1 MNENNKKINFFDK
14 LNQQNSYKRVISIVG
29 DDDRKDIEKFMKNF
43 LSDFDQ
49 NLSPIFE
56 KLENDAKLSEKVR
69 EELKKNQEYN
79 VILN

>member
-56 KLENDAKLSEKVR
+56 RLENDAKLSEKVR